1 MSGSHTQTA
10 DQTLTFGVNVKGA
23 KTITQHKL
31 PSLSFLVLDTVSP
44 LQLFS
49 SLVGI
54 RITQLLC
61 LVFYQR

>member
-1 MSGSHTQTA
+1 MQTA

-23 KTITQHKL
+23 KTIIQHKL
-31 PSLSFLVLDTVSP
+31 PSLSFLVLDNVSL

-54 RITQLLC
+54 QIIQLLC
-61 LVFYQR
+61 LEFYHR

>member
-1 MSGSHTQTA
+1 MSYIHASGSHTQKA

-23 KTITQHKL
+23 KTVIQHKS
-31 PSLSFLVLDTVSP
+31 PSLSFIVLDTVSL

-54 RITQLLC
+54 QII
-61 LVFYQR
+61 

>member
-1 MSGSHTQTA
+1 M
-10 DQTLTFGVNVKGA
+10 NIKGA
-23 KTITQHKL
+23 KTVLQHKL

-49 SLVGI
+49 LLVGI
-54 RITQLLC
+54 QITQLLC